1 MAQSKRINFSIVSTI
16 GASPYGISNYLV
28 DIIRMTLNKN
38 QYKIKNSR
46 QFVLQAQTWK
56 IEPDVTQVSYDA
68 TNLYPSITINKAIDV
83 ILQQLNK
90 DYEDLKAR
98 NKLTVIDIQ
107 QLIELCVSECY
118 FLWDNVILNLHN
130 SGPIGLSIMVVLSM
144 IFLQKL
150 FSRKNMLLNKL

>member
-16 GASPYGISNYLV
+16 GAPPYGISNYLV
-28 DIIRMTLNKN
+28 DIIRTTLNKN
-38 QYKIKNSR
+38 QCKIKNSR

-118 FLWDNVILNLHN
+118 FLWDNFILNLHN

-144 IFLQKL
+144 SFLQKL